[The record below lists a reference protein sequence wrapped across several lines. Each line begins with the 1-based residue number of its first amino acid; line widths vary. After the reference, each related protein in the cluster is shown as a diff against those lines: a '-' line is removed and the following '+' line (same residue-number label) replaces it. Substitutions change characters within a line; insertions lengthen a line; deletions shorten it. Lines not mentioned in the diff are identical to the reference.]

1 MMVEKEHELTQEGYD
16 SLMKKLDF
24 YRTQRRREVAERIR
38 QAKEFG
44 EIGENAEYEDAKSEQ
59 AFVEGE
65 IIQLEN
71 ILRYAR
77 IISKAEV
84 HTDQVSIGTIVRLKD
99 LESGEE
105 TEYKIVGTNESDPEQ
120 GKISNESP
128 LGQVLV
134 GCKKGATVEL
144 KVPAGSFKYKIQKIA
159 KLQ

>member
-1 MMVEKEHELTQEGYD
+1 MVEKEHELTQEGYD
-16 SLMKKLDF
+16 SLMKKLDLF
-24 YRTQRRREVAERIR
+24 KTQRRREVAERIR

-71 ILRYAR
+71 ILRYAK
-77 IISKAEV
+77 IISKSEV
-84 HTDQVSIGTIVRLKD
+84 HTDQVSIGTIVRVKD

-105 TEYKIVGTNESDPEQ
+105 MELKIVGTSESDPEE

-128 LGQVLV
+128 MGQVLV
-134 GCKKGATVEL
+134 GLKKNATVEL
-144 KVPAGSFKYKIQKIA
+144 KVAAGTFKYKVLRIT
-159 KLQ
+159 KLA